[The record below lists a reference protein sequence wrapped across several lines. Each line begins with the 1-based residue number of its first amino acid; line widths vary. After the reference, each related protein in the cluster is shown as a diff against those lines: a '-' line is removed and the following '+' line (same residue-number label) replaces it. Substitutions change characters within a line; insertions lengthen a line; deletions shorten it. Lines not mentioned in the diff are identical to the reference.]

1 MHFNG
6 ETNNMESTKSF
17 RGIQLGLTPT
27 MLLCTS
33 AALALSSARAQNVFD
48 ETRGTSIPGW
58 TNVNENVY
66 KIRVTSDLVQIP
78 VTVVDQHGKFIPGL
92 EGRNFKLHEDNKE
105 QAITH
110 FAMDDAPVTIGFVFD
125 TSSSMVGKVRKSHE
139 AVATFLKTANRDD
152 EFFLVQFNSRAHLIL
167 GMTQRT
173 DELQR
178 SLMATRPRGATSLL
192 DAVYFSIGEM
202 KNAHN
207 ARKALIIVSDGGD
220 NTSYHTLNELMY
232 TIRGTDIQ
240 VYAIG
245 IFEPSN
251 VRSRSVEEAG
261 GPSLLKQ
268 ITEETAGQLFEVDD
282 LKKLTQI
289 ASKISLGLRKQYV
302 LGYMPW
308 EPKHDGEYH
317 RVQVTLQLPK
327 SFPTLRVSWRQGY
340 YAPNDLPGK
349 QQ

>member
-17 RGIQLGLTPT
+17 RVIQLGLTPT
-27 MLLCTS
+27 MLLCAS

-78 VTVVDQHGKFIPGL
+78 VTVVDRHGKFIPGL
-92 EGRNFKLHEDNKE
+92 EGGHFKVFEDNKE

-125 TSSSMVGKVRKSHE
+125 TSASMVGRVRQSHE

-152 EFFLVQFNSRAHLIL
+152 EFFLVQFNSRVHLTL

-173 DELQR
+173 AGLQR

-220 NTSYHTLNELMY
+220 NASHHTLNELMY
-232 TIRGTDIQ
+232 AIRETDIQ
-240 VYAIG
+240 VYAVG

-308 EPKHDGEYH
+308 EPKHDGKYH

>member
-1 MHFNG
+1 MD
-6 ETNNMESTKSF
+6 STKSF
-17 RGIQLGLTPT
+17 RVIQLGLTPT
-27 MLLCTS
+27 MLFF
-33 AALALSSARAQNVFD
+33 AAAVLALSSARAQNVFD
-48 ETRGTSIPGW
+48 ETRETSIPGW
-58 TNVNENVY
+58 TNLNENVY

-92 EGRNFKLHEDNKE
+92 EGGQFRVYEDNKE
-105 QAITH
+105 QPITH

-125 TSSSMVGKVRKSHE
+125 TSGSMDGKVRKSHE

-152 EFFLVQFNSRAHLIL
+152 EFFLVQFNNRVHLIL

-178 SLMATRPRGATSLL
+178 SLMATRPSGATSLL
-192 DAVYFSIGEM
+192 DAVYFSIREM

-220 NTSYHTLNELMY
+220 NCSHYTLSEVKDAM
-232 TIRGTDIQ
+232 RETDIQ
-240 VYAIG
+240 AYAIG

-251 VRSRSVEEAG
+251 VRFRSVEEAT

-268 ITEETAGQLFEVDD
+268 IAEETAGHFFEVDD
-282 LKKLTQI
+282 VKKLTQI

-327 SFPTLRVSWRQGY
+327 SFPTLQVSWRQGY
-340 YAPNDLPGK
+340 YAPNDLPSK